1 MARHDFQLNVR
12 VAHELVDWLKKQAAK
27 NRRSLTAELNQIL
40 EDFKKEE
47 EKRERGY

>member
-12 VAHELVDWLKKQAAK
+12 VAHELVDWLK
-27 NRRSLTAELNQIL
+27 NRQLKPSFINSRVKSNLGRLQ
-40 EDFKKEE
+40 KEE